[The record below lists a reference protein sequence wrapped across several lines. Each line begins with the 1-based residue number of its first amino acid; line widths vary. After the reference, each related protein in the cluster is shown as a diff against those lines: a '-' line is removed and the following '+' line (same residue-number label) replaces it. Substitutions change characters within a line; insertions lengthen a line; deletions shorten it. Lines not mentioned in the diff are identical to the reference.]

1 MQVKYNEPIEVTKEQ
16 YIKISIYW
24 KGICAFRKT
33 ETQYFVKL
41 LVPAYSQELASF
53 LSK

>member
-16 YIKISIYW
+16 YTQISIYF

-41 LVPAYSQELASF
+41 LFPRYKQELASY
-53 LSK
+53 LKK

>member
-16 YIKISIYW
+16 YTQISIYW

-33 ETQYFVKL
+33 ETKYFVKL
-41 LVPAYSQELASF
+41 LVPAYSQELASY